1 MRART
6 GEIGFVICAHS
17 LAEIYSTLSGLPT
30 KPKISPAQ
38 AWRLIQENV
47 GSAQV
52 VELSASD
59 YSLVVQRTSDLGLS
73 GGVIYDALIAR
84 AAEKA
89 NVDHLLTFNEKD
101 YRRVLSPGGSLLLV
115 P

>member
-1 MRART
+1 MRARS
-6 GEIGFVICAHS
+6 GEIGFAICAHS
-17 LAEIYSTLSGLPT
+17 LAELYSVLSRLPT
-30 KPKISPAQ
+30 RPKLSPTQ

-52 VELSASD
+52 IELSASD
-59 YSLVVQRTSDLGLS
+59 YASAVQRTSELGLS

-89 NVDHLLTFNEKD
+89 SVDHLLTFNEKD
-101 YRRVLSPGGSLLLV
+101 YRRVLPPESSLLLV